1 MVYIH
6 FLLKA
11 NKFSVMVLKF
21 QLKIFAIFYACN
33 WLFYSFILAEELI
46 AKALGSLETLCIS

>member
-21 QLKIFAIFYACN
+21 QLKIIAIFYASN

>member
-1 MVYIH
+1 MVYLH

-21 QLKIFAIFYACN
+21 QLKIIAIFYACN